1 MHLKINKILFTGLI
15 ILTFSSVSSASE
27 LKSRYTTIMY
37 GNEDQVRR
45 FNDEVS
51 LGSLSYLLRNRGG
64 ITTGDE
70 VKNKVD
76 IIIERVESILE
87 MYPKAL
93 QFHIVLFPSDNE
105 VQAIF
110 RKIYGKDVD
119 YIAFYSPRDKTVY
132 VSVKNIELTVLA
144 HEIGHVIIDF
154 YYGTATPQKIH
165 EVLAQYV
172 EEHLKD

>member
-1 MHLKINKILFTGLI
+1 MQVKIKKIIFTGLI
-15 ILTFSSVSSASE
+15 ILAFFSVSSAGE

-37 GNEDQVRR
+37 SNEAQVRR
-45 FNDEVS
+45 FNSEVS
-51 LGSLSYLLRNRGG
+51 LGSLSYLMRNRVS

-76 IIIERVESILE
+76 VVIERVESILE
-87 MYPKAL
+87 MYPRELKFQIIL
-93 QFHIVLFPSDNE
+93 LSSDNE
-105 VQAIF
+105 VQELF
-110 RKIYGKDVD
+110 RKKYGRNVD

-132 VSVKNIELTVLA
+132 VSVKDIELTVLA

-154 YYGTATPQKIH
+154 YYGIATPQKLH
-165 EVLAQYV
+165 EVLAQYI